1 MEIDVALTPAAA
13 PHPKGTPVKT
23 SAHKTAKLATDLV
36 ALARTGTDLDAL
48 DAGLAEARGQ
58 VETATRDRDAA
69 EASYREQILD
79 ASPAELEQI
88 QATKARAIVE
98 LDRAEALTAAL
109 TRRMASVRDDRERDA
124 RRAQHADAVAKC
136 DAIRQRLPAE
146 YRRHALAL
154 RGLLRDLAEA
164 EVARELAE
172 PLQADFGPIPPIENE
187 LRGLRSIPEQIIERT
202 EVDLW
207 AIDGRAEP
215 MSADK
220 QDDVQSKPGTNKGV
234 YYSKNAGSHV
244 GTGHPLHCTRRRFL
258 RIRYHEAVR
267 EPWNSGSLLRLV
279 NLPAFYAFGDDFVTS
294 EQVRSAATALD
305 HLSRELVE
313 RPEDQRP
320 VQERFELVTV
330 PLGDGRSGARVSPPL
345 RSVA

>member
-1 MEIDVALTPAAA
+1 MKTPAQ
-13 PHPKGTPVKT
+13 
-23 SAHKTAKLATDLV
+23 KTAKPTTDLV

-58 VETATRDRDAA
+58 IEAATRDRDAA

-88 QATKARAIVE
+88 QATKARAVVD

-109 TRRMASVRDDRERDA
+109 TRRIASVRDDRERDA

-164 EVARELAE
+164 EVAREQAE
-172 PLQADFGPIPPIENE
+172 PLQEEFGVILPVEDE
-187 LRGLRSIPEQIIERT
+187 LRRLVHIPEEIVSQET
-202 EVDLW
+202 VTLW
-207 AIDGRAEP
+207 VIDGRVEP
-215 MSADK
+215 LR
-220 QDDVQSKPGTNKGV
+220 QDQQKDVQASERKAGKGYLYV
-234 YYSKNAGSHV
+234 G
-244 GTGHPLHCTRRRFL
+244 GTGSLDRTGSPFECTRRRFT
-258 RIRYHEAVR
+258 RTRYRAAIAT
-267 EPWNSGSLLRLV
+267 PWTAASLLNTV
-279 NLPAFYAFGDDFVTS
+279 SLPAFDVHSEDFVTA
-294 EQVRSAATALD
+294 EQFRSLHTVLA
-305 HLSRELVE
+305 HLERDLPEPAELA
-313 RPEDQRP
+313 RP
-320 VQERFELVTV
+320 VLERFEMVDDTPRDTESKDPFASL
-330 PLGDGRSGARVSPPL
+330 PL

>member
-1 MEIDVALTPAAA
+1 MKTPAR
-13 PHPKGTPVKT
+13 
-23 SAHKTAKLATDLV
+23 KTAKPATDLV

-58 VETATRDRDAA
+58 IETATRDRDAA
-69 EASYREQILD
+69 EASYRERILD

-88 QATKARAIVE
+88 QATKARAVVD

-109 TRRMASVRDDRERDA
+109 TRRIASVRDDRERDA

-172 PLQADFGPIPPIENE
+172 SLQAEFGAIPPVEDE
-187 LRGLRSIPEQIIERT
+187 LRRLVHVPEEIVSQEPIT
-202 EVDLW
+202 LW
-207 AIDGRAEP
+207 VIDGRAEP
-215 MSADK
+215 LPAEK
-220 QDDVQSKPGTNKGV
+220 QAEVQ
-234 YYSKNAGSHV
+234 AGNRPNQ
-244 GTGHPLHCTRRRFL
+244 GYLYTGDAGKVAGRGGQLNCTRRRFT
-258 RIRYHEAVR
+258 RTRYRAAIAT
-267 EPWNSGSLLRLV
+267 PWTAASLLNTV
-279 NLPAFYAFGDDFVTS
+279 SLPAFDVHSEDFVTA
-294 EQVRSAATALD
+294 EQFRSPHTVLA
-305 HLSRELVE
+305 HLERDLPEPAELA
-313 RPEDQRP
+313 RP
-320 VQERFELVTV
+320 VLERFEMVADT
-330 PLGDGRSGARVSPPL
+330 PRDDGPAQVAQHL